1 MAGRDI
7 ASLFQPILDRHNRA
21 RLTFNDF
28 RVIGRETLRGA
39 GHMRRMGF
47 IPAGVVAVLMV
58 FGAVG
63 PSHADSCFAVQVA
76 NPAKMAPGTTAI
88 MDNSGSYSR
97 ILECDAQGRI
107 LWEYEFP
114 SEIRTR
120 YKYAND
126 LEWLPASNHFLFS
139 VKDKG
144 IFEVSRDKEIV
155 WSYKVAKV
163 SHDADRL
170 PGGNTIFVYGGG
182 DTQDDMQ
189 VTEISPKGEIVW
201 SWKAADHLADEQRFD
216 PPAGR
221 KELYSYTHANAVIR
235 LPSGNTIVSVRNF
248 NMVVEVTPDGK
259 IVRKIRD
266 LRRVHDPFLLPNG
279 NFMVSLLYKL
289 TYVPIREVT
298 PTGDIV
304 WEYSQPDLASVTT
317 VDVLSN
323 GNILVAGRNM
333 IVEVT
338 RDKEVVWQ
346 AVQTNVDID
355 VSEQAQHHLYKVV
368 RIPPR

>member
-1 MAGRDI
+1 MQKSRTVLAC
-7 ASLFQPILDRHNRA
+7 
-21 RLTFNDF
+21 
-28 RVIGRETLRGA
+28 V
-39 GHMRRMGF
+39 M
-47 IPAGVVAVLMV
+47 AVLTV
-58 FGAVG
+58 FAAAEA
-63 PSHADSCFAVQVA
+63 SRADSCFTVQIA

-97 ILECDAQGRI
+97 ILECDSQGKI

-126 LEWLPASNHFLFS
+126 LEWLPESDHFLFS

-144 IFEVSRDKEIV
+144 IYEVSRDKTIV
-155 WSYKVAKV
+155 WSYKTAKV

-170 PGGNTIFVYGGG
+170 PNGNTIFVYGGG

-189 VTEISPKGEIVW
+189 VTEVSPQGDVVW
-201 SWKAADHLADEQRFD
+201 SWKAVDHLAGEQRFD

-221 KELYSYTHANAVIR
+221 KEVYSYTHTNAVIR
-235 LPSGNTIVSVRNF
+235 LPSGNTIVSVRNY
-248 NMVVEVTPDGK
+248 NMVVEVAPDGN
-259 IVRKIRD
+259 IVRKIPD
-266 LRRVHDPFLLPNG
+266 LWRVHDPYLLPNG

-298 PTGDIV
+298 PDGKIV
-304 WEYSQPDLASVTT
+304 WEYVQPDLASVTT

-346 AVQTNVDID
+346 VVQTNVDID

-368 RIPPR
+368 RIPARK